1 MDRDRV
7 KKEEKEREREEG
19 RTEEG
24 MKVREGEGRY
34 EVNYVVPKE
43 KESSSSPQQS
53 SKLGELHSQVR
64 KLEWNGMME
73 TVSEVKTIS
82 GSI

>member
-7 KKEEKEREREEG
+7 KKEEKEREGERDKGEREEG
-19 RTEEG
+19 KTEEG

-64 KLEWNGMME
+64 KLQ
-73 TVSEVKTIS
+73 
-82 GSI
+82 